1 MDYKATLM
9 VLVLVSS
16 ALAGCTG
23 DPDGGG
29 NDEFDAETLQ
39 GMIEDGLQAV
49 SYTHLTLPTKR
60 IV

>member
-39 GMIEDGLQAV
+39 GMIEACLL
-49 SYTHLTLPTKR
+49 YTSPSPR
-60 IV
+60 D